1 MAVRILAMVP
11 TVTMTMERVT
21 GGRSFHRESGYSNN
35 HEQHALSS
43 QLSQHRGDD
52 STNEEL
58 LFQGRNYCFPPPPK
72 IHPSST
78 SIFALSS
85 GMNVLA

>member
-1 MAVRILAMVP
+1 MVP

-35 HEQHALSS
+35 REQRGLSS